1 MLSPF
6 FQGNLPKYSH
16 NSLMVQAIKTNL
28 TDPDIHVL
36 FFDVEALIIQLLTE
50 EASRPNTALVSPE
63 NLQKAS
69 GGSDKGGSFLTG
81 KRAAVLFQQVKET
94 IKENIKEHL
103 LDDEDED
110 EEAMRQRREDGDP
123 EYRSSKSKPLTL
135 LEYNLTMD
143 TAKLFMSCLHAWGLN
158 SVLDELCLDR
168 LGMLKPHCTVSFG
181 LLSRGGHMSLML
193 PGYNQPV
200 GKAAFEELGR
210 KMSVTEGLGKG
221 TYGVSRAV
229 TTQHLLSVISLAN
242 TLMSM
247 TNATFIGDHM
257 KKGPTRLTSLYQILF
272 GFGHLFYMT
281 TFFIKVLAIW
291 CPCIFLQPLFKLSD
305 FLQACGKLQ
314 ISSLFLV
321 NYIFQ

>member
-1 MLSPF
+1 
-6 FQGNLPKYSH
+6 
-16 NSLMVQAIKTNL
+16 MVQALKTNL

-50 EASRPNTALVSPE
+50 EASRPSAALISPE

-103 LDDEDED
+103 LDEDEED
-110 EEAMRQRREDGDP
+110 EEARQRREDGDP

-158 SVLDELCLDR
+158 GVLDELCRER
-168 LGMLKPHCTVSFG
+168 LGMLKPHCSVSFG

-193 PGYNQPV
+193 PGYNQPIGKLPSFDTDV
-200 GKAAFEELGR
+200 GK
-210 KMSVTEGLGKG
+210 SVALTEVHVRG
-221 TYGVSRAV
+221 TYGISRAV
-229 TTQHLLSVISLAN
+229 TTQHLLSIISLAN

-257 KKGPTRLTSLYQILF
+257 KKGPVR
-272 GFGHLFYMT
+272 
-281 TFFIKVLAIW
+281 
-291 CPCIFLQPLFKLSD
+291 
-305 FLQACGKLQ
+305 
-314 ISSLFLV
+314 
-321 NYIFQ
+321 

>member
-1 MLSPF
+1 M
-6 FQGNLPKYSH
+6 PKYSH
-16 NSLMVQAIKTNL
+16 NSLMVQALKTNI

-50 EASRPNTALVSPE
+50 EASRPNTALISPE

-69 GGSDKGGSFLTG
+69 GSSDKGSSFLAG

-103 LDDEDED
+103 LDED
-110 EEAMRQRREDGDP
+110 EEDEETRQRREGGDP

-158 SVLDELCLDR
+158 SVLDELCSER
-168 LGMLKPHCTVSFG
+168 LGMLRPHCSVSFG
-181 LLSRGGHMSLML
+181 LLSRGGHMSLLL
-193 PGYNQPV
+193 PGYNQPIGKTLGQEVEV
-200 GKAAFEELGR
+200 GMTVSLP
-210 KMSVTEGLGKG
+210 EGHIRG
-221 TYGVSRAV
+221 TYGISRAV
-229 TTQHLLSVISLAN
+229 TTQHLLSIISLAN

-257 KKGPTRLTSLYQILF
+257 KKGPARYL
-272 GFGHLFYMT
+272 
-281 TFFIKVLAIW
+281 K
-291 CPCIFLQPLFKLSD
+291 P
-305 FLQACGKLQ
+305 
-314 ISSLFLV
+314 
-321 NYIFQ
+321 

>member
-1 MLSPF
+1 MTIYIKIYFNVNQF
-6 FQGNLPKYSH
+6 FLLQGNLPKYSH
-16 NSLMVQAIKTNL
+16 NSLMVQGIKTNL
-28 TDPDIHVL
+28 TDPDIHIL

-50 EASRPNTALVSPE
+50 EASRPNTALISPE

-69 GGSDKGGSFLTG
+69 GSSDKGGSFRAG

-103 LDDEDED
+103 LDDDDED
-110 EEAMRQRREDGDP
+110 EEAVRQRREESDP

-158 SVLDELCLDR
+158 EVLDDICLDR
-168 LGMLKPHCTVSFG
+168 LGMLKPHCSVSFG

-193 PGYNQPV
+193 PSHNQLM
-200 GKAAFEELGR
+200 GKPSYDGVELAR
-210 KMSVTEGLGKG
+210 KMSITEGLGRG

-229 TTQHLLSVISLAN
+229 TTQHLLSIISLAN

-257 KKGPTRLTSLYQILF
+257 KKAPTRYRKDSFSLCIL
-272 GFGHLFYMT
+272 
-281 TFFIKVLAIW
+281 
-291 CPCIFLQPLFKLSD
+291 
-305 FLQACGKLQ
+305 
-314 ISSLFLV
+314 
-321 NYIFQ
+321 N

>member
-1 MLSPF
+1 
-6 FQGNLPKYSH
+6 
-16 NSLMVQAIKTNL
+16 MVQAIKTNL

-50 EASRPNTALVSPE
+50 EASRPNTTLISPE
-63 NLQKAS
+63 NLQKAPGS
-69 GGSDKGGSFLTG
+69 SDKGGSFLTG

-110 EEAMRQRREDGDP
+110 EEAVRQRREDSDP
-123 EYRSSKSKPLTL
+123 EYRASKSKPLTL

-158 SVLDELCLDR
+158 EVLDEVCLDR

-193 PGYNQPV
+193 PGYNQAACKLSR
-200 GKAAFEELGR
+200 GKAELGR
-210 KMSVTEGLGKG
+210 RLAATEGVGKG
-221 TYGVSRAV
+221 TYGLSRAV

-257 KKGPTRLTSLYQILF
+257 KKGPTRCDLDSLIFILMMQKKKKPVF
-272 GFGHLFYMT
+272 FLSHLITFYVVRGDST
-281 TFFIKVLAIW
+281 RLH
-291 CPCIFLQPLFKLSD
+291 IFVSSQCFSFK
-305 FLQACGKLQ
+305 F
-314 ISSLFLV
+314 
-321 NYIFQ
+321 

>member
-1 MLSPF
+1 M
-6 FQGNLPKYSH
+6 PKYSH
-16 NSLMVQAIKTNL
+16 NSLMVQALKTNV

-50 EASRPNTALVSPE
+50 EASRPNTALISPE

-69 GGSDKGGSFLTG
+69 GSSDKGGSFLAG

-103 LDDEDED
+103 LDEDDED
-110 EEAMRQRREDGDP
+110 EEARLRREEGDP

-158 SVLDELCLDR
+158 SVLDELCSER
-168 LGMLKPHCTVSFG
+168 LGMLRPHCSVSFG
-181 LLSRGGHMSLML
+181 LLSRGGHMSLLL
-193 PGYNQPV
+193 PGYNQPIGKALFADAEV
-200 GKAAFEELGR
+200 GK
-210 KMSVTEGLGKG
+210 SVALPEGHIRG
-221 TYGVSRAV
+221 TYGISRAV
-229 TTQHLLSVISLAN
+229 TTQHLLSIISLAN

-257 KKGPTRLTSLYQILF
+257 KKGPARYRN
-272 GFGHLFYMT
+272 
-281 TFFIKVLAIW
+281 
-291 CPCIFLQPLFKLSD
+291 C
-305 FLQACGKLQ
+305 
-314 ISSLFLV
+314 
-321 NYIFQ
+321 

>member
-1 MLSPF
+1 MLINLVKSVKKVTQLKCKF
-6 FQGNLPKYSH
+6 FSFTFQGNLPKYSH

-50 EASRPNTALVSPE
+50 EASRPNTALTAPE
-63 NLQKAS
+63 SLQKAA
-69 GGSDKGGSFLTG
+69 GASDKGGSFLAG

-110 EEAMRQRREDGDP
+110 EESIRQRREDGDP

-168 LGMLKPHCTVSFG
+168 LGMLKPHCSVSFG

-200 GKAAFEELGR
+200 GQPSCGAEGARKASL
-210 KMSVTEGLGKG
+210 TEGLGKG

-257 KKGPTRLTSLYQILF
+257 KKGPSRYHECSGGTASLELCFNRALSFVQFYR
-272 GFGHLFYMT
+272 GFG
-281 TFFIKVLAIW
+281 VLSG
-291 CPCIFLQPLFKLSD
+291 CDNP
-305 FLQACGKLQ
+305 GT
-314 ISSLFLV
+314 
-321 NYIFQ
+321 

>member
-1 MLSPF
+1 
-6 FQGNLPKYSH
+6 
-16 NSLMVQAIKTNL
+16 MVQAIKTNL

-50 EASRPNTALVSPE
+50 EAARPNTALISPE
-63 NLQKAS
+63 NLQKAP
-69 GGSDKGGSFLTG
+69 GGSDKGGSFLAG

-110 EEAMRQRREDGDP
+110 EESIRQRREDGDP

-168 LGMLKPHCTVSFG
+168 LGMLKPHCSVSFG

-200 GKAAFEELGR
+200 GKAPCDSEEFGR
-210 KMSVTEGLGKG
+210 KMSITEGLGKG

-257 KKGPTRLTSLYQILF
+257 KKGPTRYGKYPLELATTFSQSLYCNAAF
-272 GFGHLFYMT
+272 CFVKF
-281 TFFIKVLAIW
+281 
-291 CPCIFLQPLFKLSD
+291 S
-305 FLQACGKLQ
+305 CGL
-314 ISSLFLV
+314 
-321 NYIFQ
+321 

>member
-1 MLSPF
+1 
-6 FQGNLPKYSH
+6 
-16 NSLMVQAIKTNL
+16 MVQAIKTNL

-50 EASRPNTALVSPE
+50 EASRPSAALVSPE
-63 NLQKAS
+63 NLQKAP
-69 GGSDKGGSFLTG
+69 GAADKGGSFLAG

-110 EEAMRQRREDGDP
+110 EEAVRQRREDGDP

-168 LGMLKPHCTVSFG
+168 LGMLKPHCSVSFG

-200 GKAAFEELGR
+200 GALQELGR
-210 KMSVTEGLGKG
+210 TPEGPGKG

-247 TNATFIGDHM
+247 TNATFIGEHM
-257 KKGPTRLTSLYQILF
+257 KKGPGRYGWHPQSPWLSPLPLGLELMCLVDVSCAGPPGPAPPRWPRGSRPLRCPAMQHKGRSNKVKSTS
-272 GFGHLFYMT
+272 
-281 TFFIKVLAIW
+281 
-291 CPCIFLQPLFKLSD
+291 
-305 FLQACGKLQ
+305 
-314 ISSLFLV
+314 
-321 NYIFQ
+321 

>member
-1 MLSPF
+1 M
-6 FQGNLPKYSH
+6 PKYSH
-16 NSLMVQAIKTNL
+16 NSLMVQALKTNL
-28 TDPDIHVL
+28 TDPDVHVL

-50 EASRPNTALVSPE
+50 EASRPNTALISPE

-69 GGSDKGGSFLTG
+69 GSSDKGSSFLAG

-103 LDDEDED
+103 LDEDED
-110 EEAMRQRREDGDP
+110 DEEARQRREDSDP

-158 SVLDELCLDR
+158 GVLDELCSDR
-168 LGMLKPHCTVSFG
+168 LGMLRPHCSVSFG

-193 PGYNQPV
+193 PGYNQPIGKMPSVDVEV
-200 GKAAFEELGR
+200 GK
-210 KMSVTEGLGKG
+210 SVSPTEGHIRG
-221 TYGVSRAV
+221 TYGISRAV
-229 TTQHLLSVISLAN
+229 TTQHLLSIISLAN

-257 KKGPTRLTSLYQILF
+257 KKGPVRYL
-272 GFGHLFYMT
+272 
-281 TFFIKVLAIW
+281 
-291 CPCIFLQPLFKLSD
+291 
-305 FLQACGKLQ
+305 
-314 ISSLFLV
+314 
-321 NYIFQ
+321 

>member
-1 MLSPF
+1 
-6 FQGNLPKYSH
+6 
-16 NSLMVQAIKTNL
+16 MVQAIKTNL

-63 NLQKAS
+63 NLQKTS

-110 EEAMRQRREDGDP
+110 EETMRQRREDGDP
-123 EYRSSKSKPLTL
+123 EYRSGKSKPLTL

-168 LGMLKPHCTVSFG
+168 LGMLKPHCSVSFG

-193 PGYNQPV
+193 PGYN
-200 GKAAFEELGR
+200 KATLEELGR
-210 KMSVTEGLGKG
+210 KIPVPEGLGKG

-257 KKGPTRLTSLYQILF
+257 KKGPTRY
-272 GFGHLFYMT
+272 H
-281 TFFIKVLAIW
+281 
-291 CPCIFLQPLFKLSD
+291 IF
-305 FLQACGKLQ
+305 
-314 ISSLFLV
+314 
-321 NYIFQ
+321 N

>member
-1 MLSPF
+1 
-6 FQGNLPKYSH
+6 
-16 NSLMVQAIKTNL
+16 MVQALKTNL
-28 TDPDIHVL
+28 TDPDVHIL

-50 EASRPNTALVSPE
+50 EASRPNTALISPE

-69 GGSDKGGSFLTG
+69 GSSDKSGSFLAG

-103 LDDEDED
+103 LDEDDDDDES
-110 EEAMRQRREDGDP
+110 RQRREDWDP

-158 SVLDELCLDR
+158 SVLDELCSDR
-168 LGMLKPHCTVSFG
+168 LGMLRPHCSVSFG

-193 PGYNQPV
+193 PGYNEPV
-200 GKAAFEELGR
+200 GKTLSTDVDG
-210 KMSVTEGLGKG
+210 GKLVPIRG
-221 TYGVSRAV
+221 TYGISRAV
-229 TTQHLLSVISLAN
+229 TTQHLLSIISLAN

-257 KKGPTRLTSLYQILF
+257 KKGPVRYLS
-272 GFGHLFYMT
+272 
-281 TFFIKVLAIW
+281 FFK
-291 CPCIFLQPLFKLSD
+291 K
-305 FLQACGKLQ
+305 K
-314 ISSLFLV
+314 
-321 NYIFQ
+321 

>member
-1 MLSPF
+1 
-6 FQGNLPKYSH
+6 
-16 NSLMVQAIKTNL
+16 MVQAIKTNL

-200 GKAAFEELGR
+200 GKAALEELGR

-257 KKGPTRLTSLYQILF
+257 KKGPTRYDKHSRNWAVSIL
-272 GFGHLFYMT
+272 
-281 TFFIKVLAIW
+281 I
-291 CPCIFLQPLFKLSD
+291 
-305 FLQACGKLQ
+305 
-314 ISSLFLV
+314 
-321 NYIFQ
+321 

>member
-1 MLSPF
+1 MFYTPFSNEFSNFLNLYFFLLF

-50 EASRPNTALVSPE
+50 EASRPNTALISPE

-110 EEAMRQRREDGDP
+110 EESGRQRREDGDP

-158 SVLDELCLDR
+158 SVLDELCLER
-168 LGMLKPHCTVSFG
+168 LGMLKPHCSVSFG

-200 GKAAFEELGR
+200 GKASYDSMELGR

-257 KKGPTRLTSLYQILF
+257 KKGPTRYGKWSPE
-272 GFGHLFYMT
+272 
-281 TFFIKVLAIW
+281 LAIT
-291 CPCIFLQPLFKLSD
+291 FRV
-305 FLQACGKLQ
+305 
-314 ISSLFLV
+314 SLLIQQLV
-321 NYIFQ
+321 C